1 VPLLNAIIQQS
12 KTQKGFRAMQSIGY
26 NKKRGFTL
34 IELLV
39 VIAIIGILAAILLP
53 ALARAREAARRASC
67 QNNLKQ
73 WGIVLKM
80 FSNESPGG
88 VYPLRGI
95 DHANGVIDRRM
106 NHQME
111 FSQVYPEY
119 ISDIM
124 IQACPSDANYAK
136 YAGTDFS
143 NVRFTSYG
151 CDQDFVLTTAD
162 IPGTVAPGSVGDH
175 PDNPCVNKN
184 SAGNNSA
191 VVRPFDCSTDPSRC
205 AVQPHTEDFTDLRS
219 YKYRGVFIASNLMG
233 NTLEDYHAVGELVQ
247 RSTYPPAW
255 LTVPGVGAGS
265 VNTNVDW
272 VDRNEVVNTLL
283 PSGQSVTIQRLREG
297 VERFA
302 ITDINNPGAS
312 AVAQSGSVVMYDW
325 ARAYTDNISGN
336 LGDPRY
342 NHIPGGANILYMD
355 GHVEFG
361 KYPSDDPKQ
370 WPVNQFSATVPSG
383 GQIDF
388 P

>member
-1 VPLLNAIIQQS
+1 MKPNYP
-12 KTQKGFRAMQSIGY
+12 KGNRA
-26 NKKRGFTL
+26 GFTL

-73 WGIVLKM
+73 WGLVVKM
-80 FSNESPGG
+80 FSNESIGG

-95 DHANGVIDRRM
+95 DHTNGVIDKRM

-119 ISDIM
+119 VTDIL
-124 IQACPSDANYAK
+124 IQACPSDVSYSLYKN
-136 YAGTDFS
+136 TDWT
-143 NVRFTSYG
+143 NPRFVLWG
-151 CDQDFVLTTAD
+151 CDQDFVLTTAA
-162 IPGTVAPGSVGDH
+162 IPGTIVPGSVGDH

-191 VVRPFDCSTDPSRC
+191 QVRPFDCSTDPSRC
-205 AVQPHTEDFTDLRS
+205 AVQPHTDSGGSYQDLRS
-219 YKYRGVFIASNLMG
+219 YKYRGVFIASNWMNDSL
-233 NTLEDYHAVGELVQ
+233 LDYHAVGELVQ

-255 LTVPGVGAGS
+255 LPVPGVGAGS
-265 VNTNVDW
+265 VATNVDW
-272 VDRNEVVNTLL
+272 VRRNNTVRTLL
-283 PSGQSVTIQRLREG
+283 PSGRSVSITRLADG

-302 ITDINNPGAS
+302 ITDINNPAAS
-312 AVAQSGSVVMYDW
+312 SSAQSDTVLMYDW
-325 ARAYTDNISGN
+325 ARAYTGNISGN

-342 NHIPGGANILYMD
+342 NHVPGGANILYMD
-355 GHVEFG
+355 GHVEFARF
-361 KYPSDDPKQ
+361 PSSNANH
-370 WPVNQFSATVPSG
+370 WPVNQFSATVPAG
-383 GQIDF
+383 GNIDF